1 MILSILKSYF
11 SVLLCIGMGSIVI
24 FMTGLY
30 FIFRKTIAI
39 ATREK
44 PIAESEANQ
53 PFQHL
58 SAIAGDDI
66 ITTQLDLARAYLETG
81 RKQLA
86 KEILEYVMQQGNNK
100 QQQEAQQLM
109 NYR

>member
-11 SVLLCIGMGSIVI
+11 ALLLSIGLGSFFI
-24 FMTGLY
+24 FVAGL
-30 FIFRKTIAI
+30 FLIFRKSYS
-39 ATREK
+39 RNK
-44 PIAESEANQ
+44 PVTGRQMDADHIH
-53 PFQHL
+53 HL

-66 ITTQLDLARAYLETG
+66 ITTQLDLARAYIETDK
-81 RKQLA
+81 KQLA
-86 KEILEYVMQQGNNK
+86 AEILEYVMQQGNPR